1 MGSSVIC
8 ADSNRELSRLTSR
21 APLPVVDEVVG
32 VSQGRQPHSCLSG
45 GEIPPARMQEAALEF
60 VLDHSHVGAYGN
72 QPFVSVHLL
81 HSSCLPFS
89 LPLLSCHFTFLWDC
103 EIT

>member
-60 VLDHSHVGAYGN
+60 VLDHSHVGAYVIS
-72 QPFVSVHLL
+72 PLSVCISCIPPVFPSVFLFCPVILL
-81 HSSCLPFS
+81 FYG
-89 LPLLSCHFTFLWDC
+89 
-103 EIT
+103 IVK